1 MNGKNIKR
9 KIKEKLRESN
19 WAHEKQTENNR
30 KLTKAE
36 EKRKAVFE
44 VKKSELEAEG
54 WRMEDLTVGLIYAN
68 VMALV
73 LCLPVIA
80 VLALIYGLRAL
91 LSPEAFIIWHAGDIL
106 RFVLL
111 FVLLI
116 FVHEF
121 IHGLFWAVFAKTH
134 WKAVSF
140 GFIAEYMTP
149 YCSCSE
155 ALGKAAYTVGAM
167 MPCVLLG
174 VLPALAGIFSGSLLM
189 FFTGCMMILAAGGD
203 LTILLKLL
211 RHKTGDRQ
219 KAIYMDHPYQA
230 GLVAF
235 VREEE

>member
-1 MNGKNIKR
+1 MKR

-19 WAHEKQTENNR
+19 WALEKQMENNR

-36 EKRKAVFE
+36 EKRKASFE
-44 VKKSELEAEG
+44 VKKAELEAEG
-54 WRMEDLTVGLIYAN
+54 WHMEDLTVGLIYAN
-68 VMALV
+68 VMALA

-91 LSPEAFIIWHAGDIL
+91 LSPGAFIIWHAGDIL
-106 RFVLL
+106 RFALL
-111 FVLLI
+111 FVLLV

-121 IHGLFWAVFAKTH
+121 IHGLFWAIFAKSH
-134 WKAVSF
+134 WKSVSF

-155 ALGKAAYTVGAM
+155 PLGKAAYTVGAV

-174 VLPALAGIFSGSLLM
+174 VLPALAGIFTGSLLS
-189 FFTGCMMILAAGGD
+189 FLTGCSMILAAGGD

-211 RHKTGDRQ
+211 RHRTDDRQ
-219 KAIYMDHPYQA
+219 QAIYMDHPYQA

-235 VREEE
+235 VREGE